1 MSFVTKLFVILSLL
15 LSMAFLVIAGA
26 LVAKQENFKHRYAAE
41 AVERQRDDQ
50 LQDRLRNRLASA
62 QERRRREIRQMREK
76 ILLSKETVVR
86 SRHALVFASIAEQ
99 RVAEAMNSFTGIA
112 GDFGP
117 IMDSY
122 RDTLQNLIDKGRAL
136 AERRNEMTRMRSEMW
151 VHLAQA
157 QAEVGRLREHLNVLD
172 YKLYVLRQSNMEK
185 RQTISLYM
193 EVDPTLAQPGLG
205 AEMGDTAEVVVVDA
219 EHNTIVISKGYNENI
234 QPHAIFTII
243 RNGEYVA
250 QVEITQVY
258 EMRSAGQ
265 ILPQTQKRAVKP
277 GDTVRPRAVFGASV
291 PR

>member
-15 LSMAFLVIAGA
+15 LSMAFLVVAGA

-76 ILLSKETVVR
+76 ILLAKEKVVR
-86 SRHALVFASIAEQ
+86 ARHSLVFASIAEQ
-99 RVAEAMNSFTGIA
+99 RVAEAMNSFSDIA
-112 GDFGP
+112 KDFGP

-122 RDTLQNLIDKGRAL
+122 QATLDNLIQKGRAL
-136 AERRNEMTRMRSEMW
+136 AERRNEMTRLRSEMW

-172 YKLYVLRQSNMEK
+172 YKLYVLRMSNFEK

-193 EVDPTLAQPGLG
+193 EIDPGLAQPGLG
-205 AEMGDTAEVVVVDA
+205 ETMKGNGEVVVVDA
-219 EHNTIVISKGYNENI
+219 EHNTVVINLGHNEDI
-234 QPHAIFTII
+234 QPHAVFTIT

-250 QVEITQVY
+250 QVEITQVF
-258 EMRSAGQ
+258 EMRSSGY
-265 ILPQTQKRAVKP
+265 ILQQTQSRAVLP
-277 GDTVRPRAVFGASV
+277 GDSVRPRAVFGASV